1 MLVSRPQ
8 GEQGEDGK
16 AEGPPGPPGDRVR
29 PPPILWTTA
38 RVEPQAPAVWGAGA
52 SGVGGAAASSAE
64 GMAQEARVWH
74 PLQSSVVLSFRAPWV
89 IKEIVGN
96 QGTLDTL

>member
-1 MLVSRPQ
+1 MLVSCPQ

-29 PPPILWTTA
+29 PPPPPILWTTA
-38 RVEPQAPAVWGAGA
+38 RVEPQAPACGEPGR
-52 SGVGGAAASSAE
+52 GEAAASSAE
-64 GMAQEARVWH
+64 GVAQEARVWH
-74 PLQSSVVLSFRAPWV
+74 PLQSSIVVLSFRAPWV
-89 IKEIVGN
+89 IEETVGN